1 MICDYGYGRPSI
13 GFLRFCDDP
22 ELACCQAE
30 KDYLR
35 LKAQEINLYE
45 KAMELEYEFAKLQAE
60 NAKLRKVA
68 DAARALAPNEMY
80 QCTRH
85 LYALKHTLD
94 EYDKAKE
101 GQE

>member
-1 MICDYGYGRPSI
+1 
-13 GFLRFCDDP
+13 
-22 ELACCQAE
+22 
-30 KDYLR
+30 
-35 LKAQEINLYE
+35 
-45 KAMELEYEFAKLQAE
+45 
-60 NAKLRKVA
+60 
-68 DAARALAPNEMY
+68 LAPNEMY